1 MAASLRCG
9 IRVSFPGEFSVF
21 AVLAAS
27 TTEETFSY

>member
-9 IRVSFPGEFSVF
+9 IRVAFLGEFSMF

-27 TTEETFSY
+27 TTEGTFSY